1 MHIREKILFSLDNCV
16 KCIQT
21 KDEIKD
27 RNDIKI
33 ITYPHNIDNWTD
45 EQLSVAKSYEILED
59 LKITAPI
66 LWIDGVKIIG
76 YLRIRKW
83 LQDNK

>member
-1 MHIREKILFSLDNCV
+1 MSEKILFSLENCV
-16 KCIQT
+16 KCVQT
-21 KDEIKD
+21 REEIKD

-33 ITYPHNIDNWTD
+33 ITFPHNIDDWNNK
-45 EQLSVAKSYEILED
+45 QLNDAKSHEVFED
-59 LKITAPI
+59 LQITAPI

-76 YLRIRKW
+76 YLRIKKW

>member
-1 MHIREKILFSLDNCV
+1 MNEKILFSLENCV
-16 KCIQT
+16 KCMQI
-21 KDEIKD
+21 KEEIKD

-33 ITYPHNIDNWTD
+33 ITFPHNINDWTNK
-45 EQLSVAKSYEILED
+45 QLNDAKSYEVFED
-59 LKITAPI
+59 LQITAPI

>member
-1 MHIREKILFSLDNCV
+1 MSEKILFSLENCV
-16 KCIQT
+16 KCTQT
-21 KDEIKD
+21 KELITV

-33 ITYPHNIDNWTD
+33 ITFPHNINDWTN
-45 EQLSVAKSYEILED
+45 EQLNDAKSYNIFENLQ
-59 LKITAPI
+59 ITAPI

-76 YLRIRKW
+76 YLRIKKW

>member
-1 MHIREKILFSLDNCV
+1 MSEKILFSLENCV
-16 KCIQT
+16 KCVQT
-21 KDEIKD
+21 KEEIKD

-33 ITYPHNIDNWTD
+33 ITFPHNIDDWTNK
-45 EQLSVAKSYEILED
+45 QLNDAKSHEIFED
-59 LKITAPI
+59 LQITAPI

-76 YLRIRKW
+76 YLRIKKW